1 MIQDIAPRVYENHYD
16 PEKQPGPA
24 AFVIFFNDR
33 KLFCRTG
40 MGSLEFPTYGAL
52 EDRSGIFRY
61 LFSIDGEEF
70 YLALTSDGA
79 MQAPP
84 AWEDW
89 DLAHVG
95 SLSRLKPKHLAYAA
109 LEASSL
115 GGWYSLNRFC
125 GRCGREMIHSGKER
139 ALICPQCRSTVYPR
153 INPVVIVGVRS
164 GDRLLLT
171 KYRGRPEVPFY
182 ALIAGFAEIGESIE
196 DAVRREVREETG
208 VAVKDLHFYKSQPWA
223 LSDSLLMGF
232 FCDAD
237 GDETPHADGDEL
249 SVAEWVDRKDIPN
262 RDDGFSLTG
271 EMIEYFRVN
280 GKGDY

>member
-1 MIQDIAPRVYENHYD
+1 MIQDIAPKVYDNHYD
-16 PEKQPGPA
+16 PEKVPGPGA
-24 AFVIFFNDR
+24 YVIFCRDR

-40 MGSLEFPTYGAL
+40 MGALEFPAYGAL
-52 EDRSGIFRY
+52 EDRSGVFRY

-70 YLALTSDGA
+70 WLALTEDGA

-84 AWEDW
+84 AWEGW
-89 DLAHVG
+89 DLVPVG

-109 LEASSL
+109 LEAASL
-115 GGWYSLNRFC
+115 GGWYALNRFC
-125 GRCGREMIHSGKER
+125 GRCGREMVHSDKER
-139 ALICPQCRSTVYPR
+139 ALVCPQCRNTVYPR

-208 VAVKDLHFYKSQPWA
+208 VAVKNLRFYKSQPWA

-237 GDETPHADGDEL
+237 GDGTPHADGDEL
-249 SVAEWVDRKDIPN
+249 SVAEWVDRADIPN

-271 EMIEYFRVN
+271 EMIEYFRVH